1 MTKVIQ
7 PGAMIG
13 IIGAGQLG
21 KMLAQSAQKMG
32 YKVAM
37 YDPNPTSCGFAVAH
51 STTVADFTD
60 REALLKFVQSVDVVT
75 YEFENIDGDLLKEL
89 ESESYLPQGTNL
101 LLNSQDRIKEKN
113 WLNQQ
118 GIPTTDFAEVN
129 TWTDLTEAIKT
140 INLPAIIKTTR
151 FGYDG
156 KGQVFLTDKSDL
168 EAKQSDIEALLKEQ
182 TLILEAF
189 CDFKYE
195 VSVIVSQDLYG
206 NIEIFPIS
214 QNQHINGVLYSSIV
228 GANYTEDLTDQIYD
242 IADKIAKAG
251 KLIGVCGIEF
261 FITEDEEVFVNEIAP
276 RPHNTGHYTIEATNV
291 SQFDQ
296 HILGITGRSLI
307 NIRLYESGLMINILG
322 QHLPYVEKVSQQY
335 PEAIYHIYN
344 KGEAKKQRKMGHFTL
359 TKPDYNQLETMLYQ
373 STSLKAWQDLF

>member
-37 YDPNPTSCGFAVAH
+37 YDPSPTSCGFAVAH

-129 TWTDLTEAIKT
+129 SWTDLTEAIKT

-228 GANYTEDLTDQIYD
+228 GANYSEDLTDQIYD
-242 IADKIAKAG
+242 IAEKIAKAG

-307 NIRLYESGLMINILG
+307 NIRLFEPGLMINILG

-335 PEAIYHIYN
+335 PEAIYHIYD

>member
-75 YEFENIDGDLLKEL
+75 YEFENIDGGLLKEL

-129 TWTDLTEAIKT
+129 SWTDLTEAIKT

-168 EAKQSDIEALLKEQ
+168 EAKQLDIEALLKEQ

-228 GANYTEDLTDQIYD
+228 GANYSEDLTDQIYD
-242 IADKIAKAG
+242 IAEKIAKAG

-307 NIRLYESGLMINILG
+307 NIRLFEPGLMINILG

-335 PEAIYHIYN
+335 PEAIYHIYD
-344 KGEAKKQRKMGHFTL
+344 KGEAIKQRKMGHFTL

>member
-118 GIPTTDFAEVN
+118 VIPTTDFAEVN
-129 TWTDLTEAIKT
+129 SWTDLTEAIKT

-228 GANYTEDLTDQIYD
+228 GANYSEDLTDQIYD
-242 IADKIAKAG
+242 IAEKIAKAG

-307 NIRLYESGLMINILG
+307 NIRLFEPGLMINILG

-335 PEAIYHIYN
+335 PEAIYHIYD

>member
-129 TWTDLTEAIKT
+129 SWTDLTEAIKT

-228 GANYTEDLTDQIYD
+228 GANYSEDLTDQIYD
-242 IADKIAKAG
+242 IAEKIAKAG

-307 NIRLYESGLMINILG
+307 NIRLFEPGLMINILG

-335 PEAIYHIYN
+335 PEAIYHIYD